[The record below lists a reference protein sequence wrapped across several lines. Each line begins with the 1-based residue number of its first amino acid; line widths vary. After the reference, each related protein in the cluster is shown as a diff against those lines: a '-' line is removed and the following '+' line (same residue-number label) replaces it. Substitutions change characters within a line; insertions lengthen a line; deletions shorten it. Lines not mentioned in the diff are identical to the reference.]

1 MADFWKCRNN
11 FLFLHVE
18 NTKPTITGKKLNT
31 MDLLL
36 PNKITGQKGEIL
48 RDVRQVTVIGA
59 NGAGKTRFINKLVEQ
74 CGDQA
79 YRISALRA
87 IFPLEDKE
95 PLKGSISERFNK
107 LNQNMQ
113 QVVNTAKSEFDK
125 LTYIM
130 MIDEFRSLMNFKA
143 HQLMKEEMEFP
154 KTKLDTVV
162 KMWQEVFP
170 KNKVLRENG
179 KLLFT
184 TEGQTDRYSAPRLS
198 DGEKAVLYYIGAVLY
213 AMEDAVIFVDDPETF
228 IHTSIMNTLW
238 NVIEEMRPDC
248 TFVYNTHD
256 IDFASSR
263 IDNKCVWVKD
273 FNPEEKT
280 WDYEVLNSSNN
291 LSDSLYIDLLGT
303 RKPVL
308 FVEGDEEHS
317 IDSRLY
323 ALIFPEYTIK
333 PLGSCNKVI
342 ESVRSFNS
350 LQGLHHLDSWG
361 IVDRDRR
368 DDKEVEYLRN
378 KKILVPEV
386 AEIENI
392 LMLEGVIRAVAR
404 HRHKNEDDVA
414 NSVKR
419 TVFKLFD
426 NELKQ
431 QALMHTR
438 HRVKHDIEMR
448 VDMKFRNIGA
458 LEDHMIDLVNE
469 INPRG
474 IYEMLCREFHIYIQK
489 KDYNKVLRV
498 YNQKLMITQSGVPA
512 LCGLKAREDY
522 IKTVLKILKGN
533 GRDAKAIRATI
544 KECFGLE

>member
-1 MADFWKCRNN
+1 
-11 FLFLHVE
+11 
-18 NTKPTITGKKLNT
+18 

-36 PNKITGQKGEIL
+36 PNKISGQKGEIL
-48 RDVRQVTVIGA
+48 REARQVTIIGA
-59 NGAGKTRFINKLVEQ
+59 NGAGKTRFVNHLVEQ

-87 IFPLEDKE
+87 LFPVEQE
-95 PLKGSISERFNK
+95 EQSLKGSIGERFDKFNR
-107 LNQNMQ
+107 NMQ

-125 LTYIM
+125 LTYVM

-143 HQLMKEEMEFP
+143 HQLMHEEMEFP
-154 KTKLDTVV
+154 KTKLDKVV

-170 KNKVLRENG
+170 KNKILRENG
-179 KLLFT
+179 KLLFA
-184 TEGQTDRYSAPRLS
+184 TEGQTDKYTALRLS
-198 DGEKAVLYYIGAVLY
+198 DGEKAVLYYLGAVLY
-213 AMEDAVIFVDDPETF
+213 AMDDAVIFVDDPETF
-228 IHTSIMNTLW
+228 IHPSIMHTLW
-238 NVIEEMRPDC
+238 NVIEEIRPDC
-248 TFVYNTHD
+248 TFVYSTHD
-256 IDFASSR
+256 INFASSR
-263 IDNKCVWVKD
+263 IDNKCIWVKD
-273 FNPEEKT
+273 FNPERMT
-280 WDYEVLNSSNN
+280 WDYEVLQSSNN

-323 ALIFPEYTIK
+323 ALVFPEYTIK

-342 ESVRSFNS
+342 ESVRSFND

-368 DDKEVEYLRN
+368 DDKEVAYLRK
-378 KKILVPEV
+378 KKILVPNV

-404 HRHKNEDDVA
+404 HRHKNEHDVF

-419 TVFKLFD
+419 AVIKNFD
-426 NELKQ
+426 NEIKQ
-431 QALMHTR
+431 QALQHTR
-438 HRVKHDIEMR
+438 HRVKHDIELR
-448 VDMKFRNIGA
+448 VDMKFRNISA

-474 IYEMLCREFHIYIQK
+474 IYEMLCREFHVYVQK
-489 KDYNKVLRV
+489 KDYDEVLRV
-498 YNQKLMITQSGVPA
+498 YNQKLMLTQSGVA
-512 LCGLKAREDY
+512 GLVGLKSREEY
-522 IKTVLKILKGN
+522 IKAVLKILKGN
-533 GRDAKAIRATI
+533 GRDAQDIRVAI
-544 KECFGLE
+544 KQCFGLEQPMGDNSIEASPVETHESTLSK

>member
-1 MADFWKCRNN
+1 
-11 FLFLHVE
+11 
-18 NTKPTITGKKLNT
+18 

-36 PNKITGQKGEIL
+36 PNKISGQKGETL
-48 RDVRQVTVIGA
+48 REARQVTIIGA
-59 NGAGKTRFINKLVEQ
+59 NGAGKTRFVNHLVEQ

-87 IFPLEDKE
+87 LFPVEQE
-95 PLKGSISERFNK
+95 EQSLKGSIGERFDKFNR
-107 LNQNMQ
+107 NMQ

-125 LTYIM
+125 LTYVM

-143 HQLMKEEMEFP
+143 HQLMHEEMEFP
-154 KTKLDTVV
+154 KTKLDKVV

-170 KNKVLRENG
+170 KNKILRENG
-179 KLLFT
+179 KLLFA
-184 TEGQTDRYSAPRLS
+184 TEGQTDKYTALRLS
-198 DGEKAVLYYIGAVLY
+198 DGEKAVLYYLGAVLY
-213 AMEDAVIFVDDPETF
+213 AMDDAVIFVDDPETF
-228 IHTSIMNTLW
+228 IHPSIMHTLW
-238 NVIEEMRPDC
+238 NVIEEIRPDC
-248 TFVYNTHD
+248 TFVYSTHD
-256 IDFASSR
+256 INFASSR
-263 IDNKCVWVKD
+263 IDNKCIWVKD
-273 FNPEEKT
+273 FNPERMT
-280 WDYEVLNSSNN
+280 WDYEVLQSSNN

-323 ALIFPEYTIK
+323 ALVFPEYTIK

-342 ESVRSFNS
+342 ESVRSFND

-368 DDKEVEYLRN
+368 DDKEVAYLRK
-378 KKILVPEV
+378 KKILVPNV

-404 HRHKNEDDVA
+404 HRHKNEHDVF

-419 TVFKLFD
+419 AVIKNFD
-426 NELKQ
+426 NEIKQ
-431 QALMHTR
+431 QALQHTR
-438 HRVKHDIEMR
+438 HRVKHDIELR
-448 VDMKFRNIGA
+448 VDMKFRNISA

-474 IYEMLCREFHIYIQK
+474 IYEMLCREFHVYVQK
-489 KDYNKVLRV
+489 KDYDEVLRV
-498 YNQKLMITQSGVPA
+498 YNQKLMLTQSGVA
-512 LCGLKAREDY
+512 GLVGLKSREEY
-522 IKTVLKILKGN
+522 IKAVLKILKGN
-533 GRDAKAIRATI
+533 GRDAQDIRVAI
-544 KECFGLE
+544 KQCFGLEQPMGDNSIEASPVETHESPLSK

>member
-1 MADFWKCRNN
+1 
-11 FLFLHVE
+11 
-18 NTKPTITGKKLNT
+18 

-36 PNKITGQKGEIL
+36 PNKITGKKGEIL
-48 RDVRQVTVIGA
+48 RDVRQVTIIGA
-59 NGAGKTRFINKLVEQ
+59 NGAGKTRFCNKLVEQ
-74 CGDQA
+74 CGEQA

-87 IFPLEDKE
+87 IFPVEDNR
-95 PLKGSISERFNK
+95 PQLKGSIGERFDK

-125 LTYIM
+125 LSYVM
-130 MIDEFRSLMNFKA
+130 LIDEFRDLMNFKA
-143 HQLMKEEMEFP
+143 HQLMGEAIGFP
-154 KTKLDTVV
+154 KTKLDKVV

-179 KLLFT
+179 KILFT
-184 TEGQTDRYSAPRLS
+184 TEGQSDKYSSLRLS
-198 DGEKAVLYYIGAVLY
+198 DGEKAVLYYLGAVLY

-228 IHTSIMNTLW
+228 IHPSIMHTLW

-248 TFVYNTHD
+248 TFVYSTHD
-256 IDFASSR
+256 VDFASSR
-263 IDNKCVWVKD
+263 VDNKCVWVKD
-273 FNPEEKT
+273 FNPEQET
-280 WDYEVLNSSNN
+280 WDYEVLSSSTN

-323 ALIFPEYTIK
+323 ALVFPEYTIK

-342 ESVRSFNS
+342 ESVRSFND
-350 LQGLHHLDSWG
+350 LEGLHHLDSWG

-368 DDKEVEYLRN
+368 DEKEVEYLRK
-378 KKILVPEV
+378 KKILVPNV

-392 LMLEGVIRAVAR
+392 LMLEGVVRAVAKY
-404 HRHKNEDDVA
+404 RHKNEDDVFA
-414 NSVKR
+414 SVSRAVIKN
-419 TVFKLFD
+419 FD
-426 NELKQ
+426 NEIRQ

-438 HRVKHDIEMR
+438 HRVKHDIEIR
-448 VDMKFRNIGA
+448 VDMKFRNISA

-474 IYEMLCREFHIYIQK
+474 IYEMLCREFHVYVQK
-489 KDYNKVLRV
+489 KNYDKVLMV
-498 YNQKLMITQSGVPA
+498 YNQKLMLTRSGVA
-512 LCGLKAREDY
+512 GLCGLKSREEY
-522 IKTVLKILKGN
+522 IKMVLKILKGN
-533 GRDAKAIRATI
+533 GREALAIRNAI
-544 KECFGLE
+544 KRCFGLDDIVAASGGASS

>member
-1 MADFWKCRNN
+1 
-11 FLFLHVE
+11 
-18 NTKPTITGKKLNT
+18 

-36 PNKITGQKGEIL
+36 PNKISGQKGEIL
-48 RDVRQVTVIGA
+48 REARQVTIIGA
-59 NGAGKTRFINKLVEQ
+59 NGAGKTRFVNHLVEQ

-87 IFPLEDKE
+87 LFPVEQE
-95 PLKGSISERFNK
+95 EQSLKGSIGERFDKFNR
-107 LNQNMQ
+107 NMQ

-125 LTYIM
+125 LTYVM

-143 HQLMKEEMEFP
+143 HQLMHEEMEFP
-154 KTKLDTVV
+154 KTKLDKVV

-170 KNKVLRENG
+170 KNKILRENG
-179 KLLFT
+179 KLLFA
-184 TEGQTDRYSAPRLS
+184 TEGQTDKYTALRLS
-198 DGEKAVLYYIGAVLY
+198 DGEKAVLYYLGAVLY
-213 AMEDAVIFVDDPETF
+213 AMDDAVIFVDDPETF
-228 IHTSIMNTLW
+228 IHPSIMHTLW
-238 NVIEEMRPDC
+238 NVIEEIRPDC
-248 TFVYNTHD
+248 TFVYSTHD
-256 IDFASSR
+256 INFASSR
-263 IDNKCVWVKD
+263 IDNKCIWVKD
-273 FNPEEKT
+273 FNPERMT
-280 WDYEVLNSSNN
+280 WDYEVLQSSNN

-323 ALIFPEYTIK
+323 ALVFPEYTIK

-342 ESVRSFNS
+342 ESVRSFND

-368 DDKEVEYLRN
+368 DDKEVAYLRK
-378 KKILVPEV
+378 KKILVPNV

-404 HRHKNEDDVA
+404 HRHKNEHDVF

-419 TVFKLFD
+419 AVIKNFD
-426 NELKQ
+426 NEIKQ
-431 QALMHTR
+431 QALQHTR
-438 HRVKHDIEMR
+438 HRVKHDIELR
-448 VDMKFRNIGA
+448 VDMKFRNISA

-474 IYEMLCREFHIYIQK
+474 IYEMLCREFHVYVQK
-489 KDYNKVLRV
+489 KDYDEVLRV
-498 YNQKLMITQSGVPA
+498 YNQKLMLTQSGVA
-512 LCGLKAREDY
+512 GLVGLKSREEY
-522 IKTVLKILKGN
+522 IKAVLKILKGN
-533 GRDAKAIRATI
+533 GRDAQDIRVAI
-544 KECFGLE
+544 KQCFGLEQPMGDNSIEASPVETHESPLSK

>member
-1 MADFWKCRNN
+1 
-11 FLFLHVE
+11 
-18 NTKPTITGKKLNT
+18 

-36 PNKITGQKGEIL
+36 PNKISGQKGEIL
-48 RDVRQVTVIGA
+48 REARQVTIIGA
-59 NGAGKTRFINKLVEQ
+59 NGAGKTRFVNHLVEQ

-87 IFPLEDKE
+87 LFPVEQE
-95 PLKGSISERFNK
+95 EQSLKGSIGERFDKFNR
-107 LNQNMQ
+107 NMQ

-125 LTYIM
+125 LTYVM

-143 HQLMKEEMEFP
+143 HQLMHEEMEFP
-154 KTKLDTVV
+154 KTKLDKVV

-170 KNKVLRENG
+170 KNKILRENG
-179 KLLFT
+179 KLLFA
-184 TEGQTDRYSAPRLS
+184 TEGQTDKYTALRLS
-198 DGEKAVLYYIGAVLY
+198 DGEKAVLYYLGAVLY
-213 AMEDAVIFVDDPETF
+213 AMDDAVIFVDDPETF
-228 IHTSIMNTLW
+228 IHPSIMHTLW
-238 NVIEEMRPDC
+238 NVIEEIRPDC
-248 TFVYNTHD
+248 TFVYSTHD
-256 IDFASSR
+256 INFASSR
-263 IDNKCVWVKD
+263 IDNKCIWVKD
-273 FNPEEKT
+273 FNPERMT
-280 WDYEVLNSSNN
+280 WDYEVLQSSNN

-323 ALIFPEYTIK
+323 ALVFPEYTIK

-342 ESVRSFNS
+342 ESVRSFND

-368 DDKEVEYLRN
+368 DDKEVAYLRK
-378 KKILVPEV
+378 KKILVPNV

-404 HRHKNEDDVA
+404 HRHKNEHDVF

-419 TVFKLFD
+419 AVIKNFD
-426 NELKQ
+426 NEIKQ
-431 QALMHTR
+431 QALQHTR
-438 HRVKHDIEMR
+438 HRVKHDIELR
-448 VDMKFRNIGA
+448 VDMKFRNISA

-474 IYEMLCREFHIYIQK
+474 IYEMLCREFHVYVQK
-489 KDYNKVLRV
+489 KDYDEVLRV
-498 YNQKLMITQSGVPA
+498 YNQKLMLTQSGVA
-512 LCGLKAREDY
+512 GLVGLKSREEY
-522 IKTVLKILKGN
+522 IKAVLKILKGN
-533 GRDAKAIRATI
+533 GRDAQDIRVAI
-544 KECFGLE
+544 KQCFGLEQPMGDNSIEASPVETHESTLS

>member
-1 MADFWKCRNN
+1 
-11 FLFLHVE
+11 
-18 NTKPTITGKKLNT
+18 

-36 PNKITGQKGEIL
+36 PNKISGQKGEIL
-48 RDVRQVTVIGA
+48 REARQVTIIGA
-59 NGAGKTRFINKLVEQ
+59 NGAGKTRFVNHLVEQ

-87 IFPLEDKE
+87 LFPVEQE
-95 PLKGSISERFNK
+95 EQSLKGSIGERFDKFNR
-107 LNQNMQ
+107 NMQ

-125 LTYIM
+125 LTYVM

-143 HQLMKEEMEFP
+143 HQLMHEEMEFP
-154 KTKLDTVV
+154 KTKLDKVV

-170 KNKVLRENG
+170 KNKILRENG
-179 KLLFT
+179 KLLFA
-184 TEGQTDRYSAPRLS
+184 TEGQTDKYTALRLS
-198 DGEKAVLYYIGAVLY
+198 DGEKAVLYYLGAVLY
-213 AMEDAVIFVDDPETF
+213 AMDDAVIFVDDPETF
-228 IHTSIMNTLW
+228 IHPSIMHTLW
-238 NVIEEMRPDC
+238 NVIEEIRPDC
-248 TFVYNTHD
+248 TFVYSTHD
-256 IDFASSR
+256 INFASSR
-263 IDNKCVWVKD
+263 IDNKCIWVKD
-273 FNPEEKT
+273 FNPERMT
-280 WDYEVLNSSNN
+280 WDYEVLQSSNN

-323 ALIFPEYTIK
+323 ALVFPEYTIK

-342 ESVRSFNS
+342 ESVRSFND

-368 DDKEVEYLRN
+368 DDKEVAYLRK
-378 KKILVPEV
+378 KKILVPNV

-404 HRHKNEDDVA
+404 HRHKNEHDVF

-419 TVFKLFD
+419 AVIKNFD
-426 NELKQ
+426 NEIKQ
-431 QALMHTR
+431 QALQHTR
-438 HRVKHDIEMR
+438 HRVKHDIELR
-448 VDMKFRNIGA
+448 VDMKFRNISA

-474 IYEMLCREFHIYIQK
+474 IYEMLCREFHVYVQK
-489 KDYNKVLRV
+489 KDYDEVLRV
-498 YNQKLMITQSGVPA
+498 YNQKLMLTQSGVA
-512 LCGLKAREDY
+512 GLVGLKSREEY
-522 IKTVLKILKGN
+522 IKAVLKILKGN
-533 GRDAKAIRATI
+533 GRDAQDIRVAI
-544 KECFGLE
+544 KQCFGLEQPMGDNSIEASPVETHESPLS

>member
-1 MADFWKCRNN
+1 
-11 FLFLHVE
+11 
-18 NTKPTITGKKLNT
+18 

-36 PNKITGQKGEIL
+36 PNKISGQKGEIL
-48 RDVRQVTVIGA
+48 REARQVTIIGA
-59 NGAGKTRFINKLVEQ
+59 NGAGKTRFVNHLVEQ

-87 IFPLEDKE
+87 LFPVEQE
-95 PLKGSISERFNK
+95 EQSLKGSIGERFDKFNR
-107 LNQNMQ
+107 NMQ

-125 LTYIM
+125 LTYVM

-143 HQLMKEEMEFP
+143 HQLMHEEMEFP
-154 KTKLDTVV
+154 KTKLDKVV

-170 KNKVLRENG
+170 KNKILRENG
-179 KLLFT
+179 KLLFA
-184 TEGQTDRYSAPRLS
+184 TEGQTDKYTALRLS
-198 DGEKAVLYYIGAVLY
+198 DGEKAVLYYLGAVLY
-213 AMEDAVIFVDDPETF
+213 AMDDAVIFVDDPETF
-228 IHTSIMNTLW
+228 IHPSIMHTLW
-238 NVIEEMRPDC
+238 NVIEEIRPDC
-248 TFVYNTHD
+248 TFVYSTHD
-256 IDFASSR
+256 INFASSR
-263 IDNKCVWVKD
+263 IDNKCIWVKD
-273 FNPEEKT
+273 FNPERMT
-280 WDYEVLNSSNN
+280 WDYEVLQSSNN

-323 ALIFPEYTIK
+323 ALVFPEYTIK

-342 ESVRSFNS
+342 ESVRSFND

-368 DDKEVEYLRN
+368 DDKEVAYLRN
-378 KKILVPEV
+378 KKILVPNV

-404 HRHKNEDDVA
+404 HRHKNEHDVF

-419 TVFKLFD
+419 AVIKNFD
-426 NELKQ
+426 NEIKQ
-431 QALMHTR
+431 QALQHTR
-438 HRVKHDIEMR
+438 HRVKHDIELR
-448 VDMKFRNIGA
+448 VDMKFRNISA

-474 IYEMLCREFHIYIQK
+474 IYEMLCREFHVYVQK
-489 KDYNKVLRV
+489 KDYDEVLRV
-498 YNQKLMITQSGVPA
+498 YNQKLMLTQSGVA
-512 LCGLKAREDY
+512 GLVGLKSREEY
-522 IKTVLKILKGN
+522 IKAVLKILKGN
-533 GRDAKAIRATI
+533 GRDAQDIRVAI
-544 KECFGLE
+544 KQCFGLEQPMGDNSIEASPVETHESPLS

>member
-1 MADFWKCRNN
+1 
-11 FLFLHVE
+11 
-18 NTKPTITGKKLNT
+18 

-36 PNKITGQKGEIL
+36 PNKISGQKGEIL
-48 RDVRQVTVIGA
+48 REARQVTIIGA
-59 NGAGKTRFINKLVEQ
+59 NGAGKTRFVNHLVEQ

-87 IFPLEDKE
+87 LFPVEQE
-95 PLKGSISERFNK
+95 EQSLKGSIGERFDKFNR
-107 LNQNMQ
+107 NMQ

-125 LTYIM
+125 LTYVM

-143 HQLMKEEMEFP
+143 HQLMHEEMEFP
-154 KTKLDTVV
+154 KTKLDKVV

-170 KNKVLRENG
+170 KNKILRENG
-179 KLLFT
+179 KLLFA
-184 TEGQTDRYSAPRLS
+184 TEGQTDKYSALRLS
-198 DGEKAVLYYIGAVLY
+198 DGEKAVLYYLGAVLY
-213 AMEDAVIFVDDPETF
+213 AMDDAVIFVDDPETF
-228 IHTSIMNTLW
+228 IHPSIMHTLW
-238 NVIEEMRPDC
+238 NVIEEIRPDC
-248 TFVYNTHD
+248 TFVYSTHD
-256 IDFASSR
+256 INFASSR
-263 IDNKCVWVKD
+263 IDNKCIWVKD
-273 FNPEEKT
+273 FNPERMT
-280 WDYEVLNSSNN
+280 WDYEVLQSSNN

-323 ALIFPEYTIK
+323 ALVFPEYTIK

-342 ESVRSFNS
+342 ESVRSFND

-368 DDKEVEYLRN
+368 DDKEVAYLRK
-378 KKILVPEV
+378 KKILVPNV

-404 HRHKNEDDVA
+404 HRHKNEHDVF

-419 TVFKLFD
+419 AVIKNFD
-426 NELKQ
+426 NEIKQ
-431 QALMHTR
+431 QALQHTR
-438 HRVKHDIEMR
+438 HRVKHDIELR
-448 VDMKFRNIGA
+448 VDMKFRNISA

-474 IYEMLCREFHIYIQK
+474 IYEMLCREFHVYVQK
-489 KDYNKVLRV
+489 KDYDEVLRV
-498 YNQKLMITQSGVPA
+498 YNQKLMLTQSGVA
-512 LCGLKAREDY
+512 GLVGLKSREEY
-522 IKTVLKILKGN
+522 IKAVLKILKGN
-533 GRDAKAIRATI
+533 GRDAQDIRVAI
-544 KECFGLE
+544 KQCFGLEQPIGDNSIEASPVETHESTLSK

>member
-1 MADFWKCRNN
+1 MPRFSFAR
-11 FLFLHVE
+11 LLVS
-18 NTKPTITGKKLNT
+18 LNT

-36 PNKITGQKGEIL
+36 PNKITGKKGEIL
-48 RDVRQVTVIGA
+48 RDVRQVTIIGA
-59 NGAGKTRFINKLVEQ
+59 NGAGKTRFCNKLVEQ
-74 CGDQA
+74 CGEQA

-87 IFPLEDKE
+87 IFPVEDNR
-95 PLKGSISERFNK
+95 PQLKGSIGERFDK

-125 LTYIM
+125 LSYVM
-130 MIDEFRSLMNFKA
+130 LIDEFRDLMNFKA
-143 HQLMKEEMEFP
+143 HQLMGEAIGFP
-154 KTKLDTVV
+154 KTKLDKVV

-179 KLLFT
+179 KILFT
-184 TEGQTDRYSAPRLS
+184 TEGQSDKYSSLRLS
-198 DGEKAVLYYIGAVLY
+198 DGEKAVLYYLGAVLY

-228 IHTSIMNTLW
+228 IHPSIMHTLW

-248 TFVYNTHD
+248 TFVYSTHD
-256 IDFASSR
+256 VDFASSR
-263 IDNKCVWVKD
+263 VDNKCVWVKD
-273 FNPEEKT
+273 FNPEQET
-280 WDYEVLNSSNN
+280 WDYEVLSSSTN

-323 ALIFPEYTIK
+323 ALVFPEYTIK

-342 ESVRSFNS
+342 ESVRSFND
-350 LQGLHHLDSWG
+350 LEGLHHLDSWG

-368 DDKEVEYLRN
+368 DEKEVEYLRK
-378 KKILVPEV
+378 KKILVPNV

-392 LMLEGVIRAVAR
+392 LMLEGVVRAVAKY
-404 HRHKNEDDVA
+404 RHKNEDDVFA
-414 NSVKR
+414 SVSRAVIKN
-419 TVFKLFD
+419 FD
-426 NELKQ
+426 NEIRQ

-438 HRVKHDIEMR
+438 HRVKHDIEIR
-448 VDMKFRNIGA
+448 VDMKFRNISA

-474 IYEMLCREFHIYIQK
+474 IYEMLCREFHVYVQK
-489 KDYNKVLRV
+489 KNYDKVLMV
-498 YNQKLMITQSGVPA
+498 YNQKLMLTRSGVA
-512 LCGLKAREDY
+512 GLCGLKSREEY
-522 IKTVLKILKGN
+522 IKMVLKILKGN
-533 GRDAKAIRATI
+533 GREALAIRNAI
-544 KECFGLE
+544 KRCFGLDDIVAASGGASS

>member
-1 MADFWKCRNN
+1 
-11 FLFLHVE
+11 
-18 NTKPTITGKKLNT
+18 

-36 PNKITGQKGEIL
+36 PNKISGQKGEIL
-48 RDVRQVTVIGA
+48 REARQVTIIGA
-59 NGAGKTRFINKLVEQ
+59 NGAGKTRFVNHLVEQ

-87 IFPLEDKE
+87 LFPVEQE
-95 PLKGSISERFNK
+95 EQSLKGSIGERFDKFNR
-107 LNQNMQ
+107 NMQ

-125 LTYIM
+125 LTYVM

-143 HQLMKEEMEFP
+143 HQLMHEEMEFP
-154 KTKLDTVV
+154 KTKLDKVV

-170 KNKVLRENG
+170 KNKILRENG
-179 KLLFT
+179 KLLFA
-184 TEGQTDRYSAPRLS
+184 TEGQTDKYTALRLS
-198 DGEKAVLYYIGAVLY
+198 DGEKAVLYYLGAVLY
-213 AMEDAVIFVDDPETF
+213 AMDDAVIFVDDPETF
-228 IHTSIMNTLW
+228 IHPSIMHTLW
-238 NVIEEMRPDC
+238 NVIEEIRPDC
-248 TFVYNTHD
+248 TFVYSTHD
-256 IDFASSR
+256 INFASSR
-263 IDNKCVWVKD
+263 IDNKCIWVKD
-273 FNPEEKT
+273 FNPERMT
-280 WDYEVLNSSNN
+280 WDYEVLQSSNN

-323 ALIFPEYTIK
+323 ALVFPEYTIK

-342 ESVRSFNS
+342 ESVRSFND

-368 DDKEVEYLRN
+368 DDKEVAYLRK
-378 KKILVPEV
+378 KKILVPNV

-404 HRHKNEDDVA
+404 HRHKNEHDVF

-419 TVFKLFD
+419 AVIKNFD
-426 NELKQ
+426 NEIKQ
-431 QALMHTR
+431 QALQHTR
-438 HRVKHDIEMR
+438 HRVKHDIELR
-448 VDMKFRNIGA
+448 VDMKFRNISA

-474 IYEMLCREFHIYIQK
+474 IYEMLCREFHVYVQK
-489 KDYNKVLRV
+489 KDYDEVLRV
-498 YNQKLMITQSGVPA
+498 YNQKLMLTQSGVA
-512 LCGLKAREDY
+512 GLVGLKSREEY

-533 GRDAKAIRATI
+533 GRDAQDIRVAI
-544 KECFGLE
+544 KQCFGLEQPMGDNSIEASPVETHESTLSK

>member
-1 MADFWKCRNN
+1 
-11 FLFLHVE
+11 
-18 NTKPTITGKKLNT
+18 

-36 PNKITGQKGEIL
+36 PNKISGQKGEIL
-48 RDVRQVTVIGA
+48 REARQVTIIGA
-59 NGAGKTRFINKLVEQ
+59 NGAGKTRFVNHLVEQ

-87 IFPLEDKE
+87 LFPVEQE
-95 PLKGSISERFNK
+95 EQSLKGSIGERFDKFNR
-107 LNQNMQ
+107 NMQ

-125 LTYIM
+125 LTYVM

-143 HQLMKEEMEFP
+143 HQLMHEEMEFP
-154 KTKLDTVV
+154 KTKLDKVV

-170 KNKVLRENG
+170 KNKILRENG
-179 KLLFT
+179 KLLFA
-184 TEGQTDRYSAPRLS
+184 TEGQTDKYTALRLS
-198 DGEKAVLYYIGAVLY
+198 DGEKAVLYYLGAVLY
-213 AMEDAVIFVDDPETF
+213 AMDDAVIFVDDPETF
-228 IHTSIMNTLW
+228 IHPSIMHTLW
-238 NVIEEMRPDC
+238 NVIEEIRPDC
-248 TFVYNTHD
+248 TFVYSTHD
-256 IDFASSR
+256 INFASSR
-263 IDNKCVWVKD
+263 IDNKCIWVKD
-273 FNPEEKT
+273 FNPERMT
-280 WDYEVLNSSNN
+280 WDYEVLQSSNN

-323 ALIFPEYTIK
+323 ALVFPEYTIK

-342 ESVRSFNS
+342 ESVRSFND

-368 DDKEVEYLRN
+368 DDKEVAYLRK
-378 KKILVPEV
+378 KKILVPNV

-404 HRHKNEDDVA
+404 HRHKNEHDVF

-419 TVFKLFD
+419 AVIKNFD
-426 NELKQ
+426 NEIKQ
-431 QALMHTR
+431 QALQHTR
-438 HRVKHDIEMR
+438 HRVKHDIELR
-448 VDMKFRNIGA
+448 VDMKFRNISA

-474 IYEMLCREFHIYIQK
+474 IYEMLCREFHVYVQK
-489 KDYNKVLRV
+489 KDYDEVLRV
-498 YNQKLMITQSGVPA
+498 YNQKLMLTQSGVA
-512 LCGLKAREDY
+512 GLVGLKSREEY
-522 IKTVLKILKGN
+522 IKAVLKILKGN
-533 GRDAKAIRATI
+533 GRDAQDIRVAI
-544 KECFGLE
+544 KQCFGLEQPMGDNSIEASPVETNESPLSK

>member
-1 MADFWKCRNN
+1 
-11 FLFLHVE
+11 
-18 NTKPTITGKKLNT
+18 

-36 PNKITGQKGEIL
+36 PNKISGQKGEIL
-48 RDVRQVTVIGA
+48 REARQVTIIGA
-59 NGAGKTRFINKLVEQ
+59 NGAGKTRFVNHLVEQ

-87 IFPLEDKE
+87 LFPVEQE
-95 PLKGSISERFNK
+95 EQSLKGSIGERFDKFNR
-107 LNQNMQ
+107 NMQ

-125 LTYIM
+125 LTYVM

-143 HQLMKEEMEFP
+143 HQLMHEEMEFP
-154 KTKLDTVV
+154 KTKLDKVV

-170 KNKVLRENG
+170 KNKILRENG
-179 KLLFT
+179 KLLFA
-184 TEGQTDRYSAPRLS
+184 TEGQTDKYTALRLS
-198 DGEKAVLYYIGAVLY
+198 DGEKAVLYYLGAVLY
-213 AMEDAVIFVDDPETF
+213 AMDDAVIFVDDPETF
-228 IHTSIMNTLW
+228 IHPSIMHTLW
-238 NVIEEMRPDC
+238 NVIEEIRPDC
-248 TFVYNTHD
+248 TFVYSTHD
-256 IDFASSR
+256 INFASSR
-263 IDNKCVWVKD
+263 IDNKCIWVKD
-273 FNPEEKT
+273 FNPERMT
-280 WDYEVLNSSNN
+280 WDYEVLQSSNN

-323 ALIFPEYTIK
+323 ALVFPEYTIK

-342 ESVRSFNS
+342 ESVRSFND

-368 DDKEVEYLRN
+368 DDKEVAYLRN
-378 KKILVPEV
+378 KKILVPNV

-404 HRHKNEDDVA
+404 HRHKNEHDVF

-419 TVFKLFD
+419 AVIKNFD
-426 NELKQ
+426 NEIKQ
-431 QALMHTR
+431 QALQHTR
-438 HRVKHDIEMR
+438 HRVKHDIELR
-448 VDMKFRNIGA
+448 VDMKFRNISA

-474 IYEMLCREFHIYIQK
+474 IYEMLCREFHVYVQK
-489 KDYNKVLRV
+489 KDYDEVLRV
-498 YNQKLMITQSGVPA
+498 YNQKLMLTQSGVA
-512 LCGLKAREDY
+512 GLVGLKSREEY
-522 IKTVLKILKGN
+522 IKAVLKILKGN
-533 GRDAKAIRATI
+533 GRDAQDIRVAI
-544 KECFGLE
+544 KQCFGLEQPMGDNSIEASPVETHESPLSK

>member
-1 MADFWKCRNN
+1 
-11 FLFLHVE
+11 
-18 NTKPTITGKKLNT
+18 

-36 PNKITGQKGEIL
+36 PNKISGQKGEIL
-48 RDVRQVTVIGA
+48 REARQVTIIGA
-59 NGAGKTRFINKLVEQ
+59 NGAGKTRFVNHLVEQ

-87 IFPLEDKE
+87 LFPVEQE
-95 PLKGSISERFNK
+95 EQSLKGSIGERFDKFNR
-107 LNQNMQ
+107 NMQ

-125 LTYIM
+125 LTYVM

-143 HQLMKEEMEFP
+143 HQLMHEEMEFP
-154 KTKLDTVV
+154 KTKLDKVV

-170 KNKVLRENG
+170 KNKILRENG
-179 KLLFT
+179 KLLFA
-184 TEGQTDRYSAPRLS
+184 TEGQTDKYTALRLS
-198 DGEKAVLYYIGAVLY
+198 DGDKAVLYYLGAVLY
-213 AMEDAVIFVDDPETF
+213 AMDDAVIFVDDPETF
-228 IHTSIMNTLW
+228 IHPSIMHTLW
-238 NVIEEMRPDC
+238 NVIEEIRPDC
-248 TFVYNTHD
+248 TFVYSTHD
-256 IDFASSR
+256 INFASSR
-263 IDNKCVWVKD
+263 IDNKCIWVKD
-273 FNPEEKT
+273 FNPERMT
-280 WDYEVLNSSNN
+280 WDYEVLQSSNN

-323 ALIFPEYTIK
+323 ALVFPEYTIK

-342 ESVRSFNS
+342 ESVRSFND

-368 DDKEVEYLRN
+368 DDKEVAYLRK
-378 KKILVPEV
+378 KKILVPNV

-404 HRHKNEDDVA
+404 HRHKNEHDVF

-419 TVFKLFD
+419 AVIKNFD
-426 NELKQ
+426 NEIKQ
-431 QALMHTR
+431 QALQHTR
-438 HRVKHDIEMR
+438 HRVKHDIELR
-448 VDMKFRNIGA
+448 VDMKFRNISA

-474 IYEMLCREFHIYIQK
+474 IYEMLCREFHVYVQK
-489 KDYNKVLRV
+489 KDYDEVLRV
-498 YNQKLMITQSGVPA
+498 YNQKLMLTQSGVA
-512 LCGLKAREDY
+512 GLVGLKSREEY
-522 IKTVLKILKGN
+522 IKAVLKILKGN
-533 GRDAKAIRATI
+533 GRDAQDIRVAI
-544 KECFGLE
+544 KQCFGLEQPMGDNSIEASPVETHESPLSK

>member
-1 MADFWKCRNN
+1 
-11 FLFLHVE
+11 
-18 NTKPTITGKKLNT
+18 

-48 RDVRQVTVIGA
+48 RDARQVTIIGA
-59 NGAGKTRFINKLVEQ
+59 NGAGKTRFVNKLIEQ

-79 YRISALRA
+79 YRVSALRA
-87 IFPLEDKE
+87 LFPVEQE
-95 PLKGSISERFNK
+95 EQQFKGSISERFDK
-107 LNQNMQ
+107 LNHNMH
-113 QVVNTAKSEFDK
+113 QVVNTSKSEFDK
-125 LTYIM
+125 LTFVM
-130 MIDEFRSLMNFKA
+130 LIDEFRSLMNFKA
-143 HQLMKEEMEFP
+143 HQLMNEEMEFP
-154 KTKLDTVV
+154 KTKLDKVV

-170 KNKVLRENG
+170 KNKILRENG
-179 KLLFT
+179 KILFS
-184 TEGQTDRYSAPRLS
+184 TEGQSDKYTSLRLS
-198 DGEKAVLYYIGAVLY
+198 DGEKAVLYYLGAVLY
-213 AMEDAVIFVDDPETF
+213 AMDDAVIFVDDPETF
-228 IHTSIMNTLW
+228 IHPSIMHTLW

-248 TFVYNTHD
+248 TFVYSTHD
-256 IDFASSR
+256 IDFANSR
-263 IDNKCVWVKD
+263 IDNKCIWVKD
-273 FNPEEKT
+273 FNPEKLT
-280 WDYEVLNSSNN
+280 WDYEVLSSSNN

-342 ESVRSFNS
+342 ESVRSFNG
-350 LQGLHHLDSWG
+350 LEGLHHLDSWG

-368 DDKEVEYLRN
+368 DDKEVEYLR
-378 KKILVPEV
+378 KRKILVPNV

-404 HRHKNEDDVA
+404 YRHKNDDDVFA
-414 NSVKR
+414 SASRAVIKN
-419 TVFKLFD
+419 FD
-426 NELKQ
+426 NEVKQ

-448 VDMKFRNIGA
+448 VDMKFRNISA

-474 IYEMLCREFHIYIQK
+474 IYEMLCREFHVYVQK
-489 KDYNKVLRV
+489 KNYNEVLRV
-498 YNQKLMITQSGVPA
+498 YNQKLMLTQSGVA
-512 LCGLKAREDY
+512 GLCGLKSREDY
-522 IKTVLKILKGN
+522 VRIVLKILKGN
-533 GRDAKAIRATI
+533 GREANAIRKAI
-544 KECFGLE
+544 KQCFGVDELNNKDTEK

>member
-1 MADFWKCRNN
+1 
-11 FLFLHVE
+11 
-18 NTKPTITGKKLNT
+18 

-36 PNKITGQKGEIL
+36 PNKISGQKGEIL
-48 RDVRQVTVIGA
+48 REARQVTIIGA
-59 NGAGKTRFINKLVEQ
+59 NGAGKTRFVNHLVEQ

-87 IFPLEDKE
+87 LFPVEQE
-95 PLKGSISERFNK
+95 EQSLKGSIGERFDKFNR
-107 LNQNMQ
+107 NMQ

-125 LTYIM
+125 LTYVM

-143 HQLMKEEMEFP
+143 HQLMHEEMEFP
-154 KTKLDTVV
+154 KTKLDKVV

-170 KNKVLRENG
+170 KNKILRENG
-179 KLLFT
+179 KLLFA
-184 TEGQTDRYSAPRLS
+184 TEGQTDKYTALRLS
-198 DGEKAVLYYIGAVLY
+198 DGEKAVLYYLGAVLY
-213 AMEDAVIFVDDPETF
+213 AMDDAVIFVDDPETF
-228 IHTSIMNTLW
+228 IHPSIMHTLW
-238 NVIEEMRPDC
+238 NVIEEIRPDC
-248 TFVYNTHD
+248 TFVYSTHD
-256 IDFASSR
+256 INFASSR
-263 IDNKCVWVKD
+263 IDNKCIWVKD
-273 FNPEEKT
+273 FNPERMT
-280 WDYEVLNSSNN
+280 WDYEVLQSSNN

-323 ALIFPEYTIK
+323 ALVFPEYTIK

-342 ESVRSFNS
+342 ESVRSFND

-368 DDKEVEYLRN
+368 DDKEVAYLRK
-378 KKILVPEV
+378 KKILVPNV

-404 HRHKNEDDVA
+404 HRPKNEHDVF

-419 TVFKLFD
+419 AVIKNFD
-426 NELKQ
+426 NEIKQ
-431 QALMHTR
+431 QALQHTR
-438 HRVKHDIEMR
+438 HRVKHDIELR
-448 VDMKFRNIGA
+448 VDMKFRNISA

-474 IYEMLCREFHIYIQK
+474 IYEMLCREFHVYVQK
-489 KDYNKVLRV
+489 KDYDEVLRV
-498 YNQKLMITQSGVPA
+498 YNQKLMLTQSGVA
-512 LCGLKAREDY
+512 GLVGLKSREEY
-522 IKTVLKILKGN
+522 IKAVLKILKGN
-533 GRDAKAIRATI
+533 GRDAQDIRVAI
-544 KECFGLE
+544 KQCFGLEQPMGDNSIEASPVETHESTLSK

>member
-1 MADFWKCRNN
+1 
-11 FLFLHVE
+11 
-18 NTKPTITGKKLNT
+18 

-48 RDVRQVTVIGA
+48 RDVHQVTVIGA
-59 NGAGKTRFINKLVEQ
+59 NGAGKSRFIDKLVEQ

-79 YRISALRA
+79 YCISALRA
-87 IFPLEDKE
+87 LFPIKKE
-95 PLKGSISERFNK
+95 IKKGSIGERFDK
-107 LNQNMQ
+107 LNKNMQ
-113 QVVNTAKSEFDK
+113 QVVNVAKCEFDQ
-125 LTYIM
+125 LTYVM
-130 MIDEFRSLMNFKA
+130 MVDEFRDLMNFKA
-143 HQLMKEEMEFP
+143 HRLMNEEMEFP
-154 KTKLDTVV
+154 KTKLDKVV

-179 KLLFT
+179 KLLFA
-184 TEGQTDRYSAPRLS
+184 TEGQNDKYSALRLS
-198 DGEKAVLYYIGAVLY
+198 DGEKAVLYYLGAVLY
-213 AMEDAVIFVDDPETF
+213 AMPDAVIFVDDPETF
-228 IHTSIMNTLW
+228 IHPSIMKTLW

-248 TFVYNTHD
+248 TFVYSTHD

-263 IDNKCVWVKD
+263 IENKCVWVKD
-273 FNPEEKT
+273 FNPERET
-280 WDYEVLNSSNN
+280 WSYEVLQSSSN

-323 ALIFPEYTIK
+323 SLIFPEYTIK

-368 DDKEVEYLRN
+368 DDKEVAYLRN
-378 KKILVPEV
+378 KKILVPNV

-392 LMLEGVIRAVAR
+392 LMLEGVVRAVAR
-404 HRHKNEDDVA
+404 HRHKNENDVF

-419 TVFKLFD
+419 AVIKNFD
-426 NELKQ
+426 NEIKQ

-438 HRVKHDIEMR
+438 HRVKHDIELR
-448 VDMKFRNIGA
+448 IDMKFRNIGA

-474 IYEMLCREFHIYIQK
+474 IYEMLCREFHIYEQK
-489 KDYNKVLRV
+489 KNYHEVLRV
-498 YNQKLMITQSGVPA
+498 YNQKLMLTQSGVA
-512 LCGLKAREDY
+512 GLCGLKDRDEYVKA
-522 IKTVLKILKGN
+522 VLKILKGN
-533 GRDAKAIRATI
+533 GRDAKSIRAAI
-544 KECFGLE
+544 KECFGIDKADEYPNVGKDTTRDTQTQVGN